1 MPNWCDNTL
10 NISHSDKTKLDELEA
25 ELSKIDKDGRSQAQL
40 FEHFRPNPSGEWDYG
55 WSIENWGTKWEASI
69 IDWERLDEESM
80 IIYFETA
87 WAPPIAFYNFLLEDD
102 WNIEAFYHES
112 GMCFAGIYDNGSDD
126 YYEYSDLT
134 PDEIDEQFPHEL
146 NDMYGIAE
154 QKRLWEE
161 DQEEEEDT
169 SEQVMWPEPLTEA
182 HMQNAL
188 EELKAE
194 FDRLSVEDSEE
205 NKKEK

>member
-10 NISHSDKTKLDELEA
+10 NISHSDKTKLDELET
-25 ELSKIDKDGRSQAQL
+25 ELSKRDENGRPQAQL
-40 FEHFRPNPSGEWDYG
+40 FEHFRPNPSGEWDYS
-55 WSIENWGTKWEASI
+55 WSIENWGTKWEAGI

-80 IIYFETA
+80 VIYFETA

-102 WNIEAFYHES
+102 WNVEAFYHES

-134 PDEIDEQFPHEL
+134 PDEIDDQFPHEL

-154 QKRLWEE
+154 QKRMWEE
-161 DQEEEEDT
+161 EQE
-169 SEQVMWPEPLTEA
+169 Q
-182 HMQNAL
+182 
-188 EELKAE
+188 
-194 FDRLSVEDSEE
+194 
-205 NKKEK
+205 

>member
-25 ELSKIDKDGRSQAQL
+25 ELSKRDESGQPQAQL
-40 FEHFRPNPSGEWDYG
+40 FEHFCPNPSGEWDYG

-80 IIYFETA
+80 VIYFETA
-87 WAPPIAFYNFLLEDD
+87 WSPPIAFYNFLLEDD

-134 PDEIDEQFPHEL
+134 PDEIDDQFPHEL

-154 QKRLWEE
+154 QKRMWEE
-161 DQEEEEDT
+161 EQEEEEDT

-182 HMQNAL
+182 HMENAL

-194 FDRLSVEDSEE
+194 FDRLSAEDSEE